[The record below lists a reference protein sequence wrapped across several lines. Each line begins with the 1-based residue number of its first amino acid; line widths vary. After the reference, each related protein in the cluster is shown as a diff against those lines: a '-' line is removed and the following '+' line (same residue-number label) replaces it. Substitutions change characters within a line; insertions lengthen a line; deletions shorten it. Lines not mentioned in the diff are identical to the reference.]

1 MSHIE
6 IEKAAYYLH
15 LKYPSNSSETNWYLA
30 KRELEL
36 NLDRNKYIIDFMTPN
51 FYTTT
56 HLNIQHYSKER
67 LEAFKEKLYRWGM
80 DEFYEILKRLVIEF
94 ENENENEKNMS

>member
-15 LKYPSNSSETNWYLA
+15 LKYPSNTSETNWYLA

-36 NLDRNKYIIDFMTPN
+36 NLDRNKYIIDFM
-51 FYTTT
+51 
-56 HLNIQHYSKER
+56 
-67 LEAFKEKLYRWGM
+67 G
-80 DEFYEILKRLVIEF
+80 
-94 ENENENEKNMS
+94 

>member
-36 NLDRNKYIIDFMTPN
+36 NLDRKA
-51 FYTTT
+51 
-56 HLNIQHYSKER
+56 SGR
-67 LEAFKEKLYRWGM
+67 AWGSWVRVP
-80 DEFYEILKRLVIEF
+80 FAAQGNNPAIYGGV
-94 ENENENEKNMS
+94 